1 MDSVHTSSAATSAS
15 ASASTPAVTAAP
27 SVSLSRTLKA
37 RPELILIPTVFVAV
51 VAIWEVIIRY
61 FDIPIYIMPAPSN
74 IALALVNTG
83 YLDNALYTLGE
94 AMSGFLLAAVFGI
107 VLGGL
112 IAQFPLAEKT
122 MYPYLIAIQTT
133 PKVAVAPLFIMWF
146 GFGMTSK
153 VIIAATIAFFPI
165 LVNVISGLRST
176 DPARLE
182 LMRSLRATRWQ
193 IFTMVRLPG
202 ALPMI
207 FAGLNIAI
215 IFSILGAIVG
225 EFLGSRKGLGN
236 AIMQMNVNLDTAGV
250 FATLFVLSAI
260 GVCLHVLMGF
270 LQRKALFWADSSR
283 IPTV

>member
-1 MDSVHTSSAATSAS
+1 MESVHNNPAAPNVTP
-15 ASASTPAVTAAP
+15 AST
-27 SVSLSRTLKA
+27 SFSLRRTLRA
-37 RPELILIPTVFVAV
+37 RPELLLIPAVFVAL
-51 VAIWEVIIRY
+51 VAVWEAIIR
-61 FDIPIYIMPAPSN
+61 FFEIPIYIMPAPSN

-94 AMSGFLLAAVFGI
+94 AMLGFLLAALFGI

-122 MYPYLIAIQTT
+122 LYPYLIAIQTT

-260 GVCLHVLMGF
+260 GVCLHVLMSF

>member
-1 MDSVHTSSAATSAS
+1 MERIQPNTISAS
-15 ASASTPAVTAAP
+15 AAAP
-27 SVSLSRTLKA
+27 ATAGFSMTRTLKA
-37 RPELILIPTVFVAV
+37 RPELLLIPALFVV
-51 VAIWEVIIRY
+51 LVLLWEGIIRY
-61 FDIPIYIMPAPSN
+61 FEVPIYIMPAPSN
-74 IALALVNTG
+74 IAQALINVSF
-83 YLDNALYTLGE
+83 LDNALYTLAE
-94 AMSGFLLAAVFGI
+94 ALSGFLLAALCGI

-112 IAQFPLAEKT
+112 IAQFPLLEKT
-122 MYPYLIAIQTT
+122 LYPYLIAIQTT

-193 IFTMVRLPG
+193 IFTMVRLPS

-236 AIMQMNVNLDTAGV
+236 AIMQMNVNLDTAGM

-260 GVCLHVLMGF
+260 GVSLHVLMSY

-283 IPTV
+283 IPGV

>member
-1 MDSVHTSSAATSAS
+1 MESIPTSAAANSGITSAP
-15 ASASTPAVTAAP
+15 ASF
-27 SVSLSRTLKA
+27 SLRRTLKA
-37 RPELILIPTVFVAV
+37 RPELLLIPAVFVAV
-51 VAIWEVIIRY
+51 VVVWEAIIR
-61 FDIPIYIMPAPSN
+61 FFEIPIYIMPAPSN
-74 IALALVNTG
+74 IALALVNTA

-94 AMSGFLLAAVFGI
+94 AMLGFLLAAVFGI

-122 MYPYLIAIQTT
+122 LYPYLIAIQTT

-260 GVCLHVLMGF
+260 GVCLHVLMGI
-270 LQRKALFWADSSR
+270 LQRKALFWADSSK

>member
-1 MDSVHTSSAATSAS
+1 MERIQPNSLSAS
-15 ASASTPAVTAAP
+15 ATAPATAGF
-27 SVSLSRTLKA
+27 SLTRTLKA
-37 RPELILIPTVFVAV
+37 RPELLLIPALFVALV
-51 VAIWEVIIRY
+51 LLWEGIIRY
-61 FDIPIYIMPAPSN
+61 FEVPIYIMPAPSN
-74 IALALVNTG
+74 IAQALINVSF
-83 YLDNALYTLGE
+83 LDNALYTLAE
-94 AMSGFLLAAVFGI
+94 ALSGFLLAALCGI

-112 IAQFPLAEKT
+112 IAQFPLLEKT
-122 MYPYLIAIQTT
+122 LYPYLIAIQTT

-193 IFTMVRLPG
+193 IFTMVRLPS

-236 AIMQMNVNLDTAGV
+236 AIMQMNVNLATAGM

-260 GVCLHVLMGF
+260 GVSLHVLMSY

-283 IPTV
+283 IPGV

>member
-1 MDSVHTSSAATSAS
+1 MESVHNSAATTQNTQTTPV
-15 ASASTPAVTAAP
+15 TPAPA
-27 SVSLSRTLKA
+27 SFSLRRKLKA
-37 RPELILIPTVFVAV
+37 RPELILIPAVFVAV
-51 VAIWEVIIRY
+51 VVIWEAIIRY
-61 FDIPIYIMPAPSN
+61 FEIPIYIMPAPSN
-74 IALALVNTG
+74 IALSLMNTS
-83 YLDNALYTLGE
+83 YWDNALYTLGE

-122 MYPYLIAIQTT
+122 LYPYLIAIQTT

>member
-1 MDSVHTSSAATSAS
+1 MESIHSGAAATSPVPPMS
-15 ASASTPAVTAAP
+15 SRLV
-27 SVSLSRTLKA
+27 RTLRA
-37 RPELILIPTVFVAV
+37 RPELLLIPGVFVAV
-51 VAIWEVIIRY
+51 VAIWETIIRL
-61 FDIPIYIMPAPSN
+61 FEIPIYIMPAPSN

-94 AMSGFLLAAVFGI
+94 AMLGFLLAAAFGI

-122 MYPYLIAIQTT
+122 LYPYLIAIQTT

-260 GVCLHVLMGF
+260 GVCLHLLMSF

>member
-1 MDSVHTSSAATSAS
+1 MERIHTSAAAANVTPVPAS
-15 ASASTPAVTAAP
+15 F
-27 SVSLSRTLKA
+27 SLRRTLKA
-37 RPELILIPTVFVAV
+37 RPELLLIPAVFVAV
-51 VAIWEVIIRY
+51 VVVWEAIIRC
-61 FDIPIYIMPAPSN
+61 FEIPIYIMPAPSN
-74 IALALVNTG
+74 IALALVNTS

-94 AMSGFLLAAVFGI
+94 AMLGFLLAALLGI

-122 MYPYLIAIQTT
+122 LYPYLIAIQTT

-165 LVNVISGLRST
+165 LVNVISGLRTT

-260 GVCLHVLMGF
+260 GVCLHVLMSF

>member
-1 MDSVHTSSAATSAS
+1 MESVHNNPAAPNVTPAS
-15 ASASTPAVTAAP
+15 ASF
-27 SVSLSRTLKA
+27 SLRRTLRA
-37 RPELILIPTVFVAV
+37 RPELLLIPTVFVAV
-51 VAIWEVIIRY
+51 VAVWEAIIR
-61 FDIPIYIMPAPSN
+61 FFEIPIYIMPAPSN

-94 AMSGFLLAAVFGI
+94 AMLGFLLAALFGI

-122 MYPYLIAIQTT
+122 LYPYLIAIQTT

-260 GVCLHVLMGF
+260 GVCLHVLMSF

>member
-1 MDSVHTSSAATSAS
+1 MESVHNNPAATAVSAA
-15 ASASTPAVTAAP
+15 PAP
-27 SVSLSRTLKA
+27 FSLRRTLKA
-37 RPELILIPTVFVAV
+37 RPELLLIPAVFIAV
-51 VAIWEVIIRY
+51 VVVWEAIIR
-61 FDIPIYIMPAPSN
+61 FFEIPIYIMPAPSN
-74 IALALVNTG
+74 IALALVNTA

-94 AMSGFLLAAVFGI
+94 AMLGFLLAALFGI

-260 GVCLHVLMGF
+260 GVCLHVLMSF

>member
-1 MDSVHTSSAATSAS
+1 MESGPTSVAAT
-15 ASASTPAVTAAP
+15 PAK
-27 SVSLSRTLKA
+27 SSLSLARKLRA
-37 RPELILIPTVFVAV
+37 RPELILIPGLFVAIV
-51 VAIWEVIIRY
+51 LIWEAIIRG

-74 IALALVNTG
+74 IALSLVNTA

-94 AMSGFLLAAVFGI
+94 AMLGFLLAAVCGI

-122 MYPYLIAIQTT
+122 LYPYLIAIQTT

-260 GVCLHVLMGF
+260 GVCLHLLMGF
-270 LQRKALFWADSSR
+270 LQRKALFWADSSK
-283 IPTV
+283 IPAV

>member
-1 MDSVHTSSAATSAS
+1 MESVHTSAAAN
-15 ASASTPAVTAAP
+15 AGVTPAPA
-27 SVSLSRTLKA
+27 SFSLRRTLRA
-37 RPELILIPTVFVAV
+37 RPELLLIPAVFIAV
-51 VAIWEVIIRY
+51 VVVWEAIIR
-61 FDIPIYIMPAPSN
+61 FFEIPIYIMPAPSN
-74 IALALVNTG
+74 IALALVNTA

-94 AMSGFLLAAVFGI
+94 AMLGFLLAALFGI

-260 GVCLHVLMGF
+260 GVCLHVLMSF

>member
-1 MDSVHTSSAATSAS
+1 MESIPTSAAANSGITSAP
-15 ASASTPAVTAAP
+15 ASF
-27 SVSLSRTLKA
+27 SLRRTLKA
-37 RPELILIPTVFVAV
+37 RPELLLIPAVFVAV
-51 VAIWEVIIRY
+51 VVVWEAIIR
-61 FDIPIYIMPAPSN
+61 FFEIPIYIMPAPSN
-74 IALALVNTG
+74 IALALVNTA

-94 AMSGFLLAAVFGI
+94 AMLGFLLAALFGI

-122 MYPYLIAIQTT
+122 LYPYLIAIQTT

-260 GVCLHVLMGF
+260 GVCLHVLMSF

>member
-1 MDSVHTSSAATSAS
+1 MESVHNNPAATAVSAA
-15 ASASTPAVTAAP
+15 PAP
-27 SVSLSRTLKA
+27 FSLRRTLKA
-37 RPELILIPTVFVAV
+37 RPELLLIPAVFVAV
-51 VAIWEVIIRY
+51 VVVWEAIIR
-61 FDIPIYIMPAPSN
+61 FFEIPIYIMPAPSS
-74 IALALVNTG
+74 IALALVNTE

-94 AMSGFLLAAVFGI
+94 AMLGFLLAALFGI

-260 GVCLHVLMGF
+260 GVCLHVLMSF

>member
-1 MDSVHTSSAATSAS
+1 MESVHTSAATTHTTQT
-15 ASASTPAVTAAP
+15 TPAPAP
-27 SVSLSRTLKA
+27 FSLRRKLKA
-37 RPELILIPTVFVAV
+37 RPELLLIPGVFVAV
-51 VAIWEVIIRY
+51 VVIWEAIIRY
-61 FDIPIYIMPAPSN
+61 FEIPIYIMPAPSN
-74 IALALVNTG
+74 IALSLMNTS
-83 YLDNALYTLGE
+83 YWDNALYTLGE

-122 MYPYLIAIQTT
+122 LYPYLIAIQTT

-260 GVCLHVLMGF
+260 GVCLHVLMGI
-270 LQRKALFWADSSR
+270 LQRKALFWADSSK

>member
-1 MDSVHTSSAATSAS
+1 MESVPTSAATTQA
-15 ASASTPAVTAAP
+15 TTAP
-27 SVSLSRTLKA
+27 SSFNLRRTLKA
-37 RPELILIPTVFVAV
+37 RPELMLIPGVFVAV
-51 VAIWEVIIRY
+51 VVIWEAIIRG

-74 IALALVNTG
+74 IALSLMNTA
-83 YLDNALYTLGE
+83 YWDNAIYTLSE
-94 AMSGFLLAAVFGI
+94 AMLGFLLAAVFGI
-107 VLGGL
+107 VLGGV

-122 MYPYLIAIQTT
+122 LYPYLIAIQTT

-225 EFLGSRKGLGN
+225 EFLGSRQGLGN

-270 LQRKALFWADSSR
+270 LQRKALFWADSSK

>member
-1 MDSVHTSSAATSAS
+1 MESVHTSAGTNAG
-15 ASASTPAVTAAP
+15 VTAAP
-27 SVSLSRTLKA
+27 ASFSLRRTLKA
-37 RPELILIPTVFVAV
+37 RPELLLIPAVFIAV
-51 VAIWEVIIRY
+51 VVVWEAIIR
-61 FDIPIYIMPAPSN
+61 FFEIPIYIMPAPSN
-74 IALALVNTG
+74 IALALVNTA

-94 AMSGFLLAAVFGI
+94 AMLGFLLAALFGI

-122 MYPYLIAIQTT
+122 LYPYLIAIQTT

-260 GVCLHVLMGF
+260 GVCLHVLMSF

>member
-1 MDSVHTSSAATSAS
+1 MKRVQQPIQQQVVTIAQVKR
-15 ASASTPAVTAAP
+15 STNL
-27 SVSLSRTLKA
+27 SLRSKLQA
-37 RPELILIPTVFVAV
+37 RPELLLIPGLFIALVL
-51 VAIWEVIIRY
+51 IWEGIIAY
-61 FDIPIYIMPAPSN
+61 FKVPIYIMPAPSH
-74 IALALVNTG
+74 IALALVNTS
-83 YLDNALYTLGE
+83 YLDNVLYTLGE
-94 AMSGFLLAAVFGI
+94 ALSGFLLATLLGI

-122 MYPYLIAIQTT
+122 FYPYLIAIQTT
-133 PKVAVAPLFIMWF
+133 PKIAVAPLFIMWF

-153 VIIAATIAFFPI
+153 VVIAATVAFFPI
-165 LVNVISGLRST
+165 LVNVISGLRLT

-182 LMRSLRATRWQ
+182 LMHSLRATRWQ
-193 IFTMVRLPG
+193 IFTMVRLPS

-250 FATLFVLSAI
+250 FATLFVLSII
-260 GVCLHVLMGF
+260 GVSLHLLMNF
-270 LQRKALFWADSSR
+270 LQRKVLFWVDGSR
-283 IPTV
+283 MSGV

>member
-1 MDSVHTSSAATSAS
+1 MDHAHSNAVTTSSGAAAL
-15 ASASTPAVTAAP
+15 P
-27 SVSLSRTLKA
+27 SFSSRLRRTLRT
-37 RPELILIPTVFVAV
+37 RPELILIPGVFIVGIV
-51 VAIWEVIIRY
+51 IWEAAIRM
-61 FDIPIYIMPAPSN
+61 FEIPIYIMPAPSN
-74 IALALVNTG
+74 IAQALVSTS

-94 AMSGFLLAAVFGI
+94 AMLGFLLAAVFGI

-122 MYPYLIAIQTT
+122 LYPYLIAIQTT

-153 VIIAATIAFFPI
+153 VIIAATVAFFPI

-176 DPARLE
+176 EPTRLE

-225 EFLGSRKGLGN
+225 EFLGSRQGLGN
-236 AIMQMNVNLDTAGV
+236 AIMQLNVNLDTAGV

-260 GVCLHVLMGF
+260 GVCLHLLMSF
-270 LQRKALFWADSSR
+270 LQRKALFWADGSK
-283 IPTV
+283 IPSV

>member
-1 MDSVHTSSAATSAS
+1 MDSVPHNPTTAAAAPTV
-15 ASASTPAVTAAP
+15 TTVTAISRP
-27 SVSLSRTLKA
+27 SLSRRLKA
-37 RPELILIPTVFVAV
+37 RPELILIPGLFVVLALL
-51 VAIWEVIIRY
+51 WEGIIRY
-61 FDIPIYIMPAPSN
+61 FAVPIYIMPAPSN
-74 IALALVNTG
+74 IALSLVNIAF
-83 YLDNALYTLGE
+83 LDNALYTLGE
-94 AMSGFLLAAVFGI
+94 ALSGFLLAAVSGI

-112 IAQFPLAEKT
+112 VAQFPLAEKT
-122 MYPYLIAIQTT
+122 LYPYLIAIQTT

-193 IFTMVRLPG
+193 IFTMVRLPS

-225 EFLGSRKGLGN
+225 EFLGSRQGLGN

-260 GVCLHVLMGF
+260 GVCLHLLMGY

-283 IPTV
+283 LPGV

>member
-1 MDSVHTSSAATSAS
+1 MDSVHTSAAA
-15 ASASTPAVTAAP
+15 APVTPAPA
-27 SVSLSRTLKA
+27 SFSLRRTLRA
-37 RPELILIPTVFVAV
+37 RPELMLIPGVFIAV
-51 VAIWEVIIRY
+51 VVVWEAIIR
-61 FDIPIYIMPAPSN
+61 FFEIPIYIMPAPSN
-74 IALALVNTG
+74 IALSLVNTS
-83 YLDNALYTLGE
+83 YWDNALYTLGE
-94 AMSGFLLAAVFGI
+94 AMLGFLLAAVSGI

-122 MYPYLIAIQTT
+122 LYPYLIAIQTT

>member
-1 MDSVHTSSAATSAS
+1 MMISLDSQA
-15 ASASTPAVTAAP
+15 PAAP
-27 SVSLSRTLKA
+27 RSIPWSRRLRT
-37 RPELILIPTVFVAV
+37 RPELILIPALFIAI
-51 VAIWEVIIRY
+51 VAIWEAVIRG

-74 IALALVNTG
+74 ILRALLNTS
-83 YLDNALYTLGE
+83 YWDNALYTLGE
-94 AMSGFLLAAVFGI
+94 AMAGFVLAAIAGL
-107 VLGGL
+107 VLGGF
-112 IAQFPLAEKT
+112 IAQFTLVEKT
-122 MYPYLIAIQTT
+122 LYPYLIAIQTT
-133 PKVAVAPLFIMWF
+133 PKVAIAPLFIMWF

-176 DPARLE
+176 DPQRLE
-182 LMRSLRATRWQ
+182 LMQSLRATRWQ

-236 AIMQMNVNLDTAGV
+236 AIMQLNVNLDTAGV

-260 GVCLHVLMGF
+260 GVVLHVLMSM
-270 LQRKALFWADSSR
+270 LQRKALFWADEAR
-283 IPTV
+283 VPAV

>member
-1 MDSVHTSSAATSAS
+1 MEHAHSDT
-15 ASASTPAVTAAP
+15 VTTVTGTVAP
-27 SVSLSRTLKA
+27 STLPSRLRRILRS
-37 RPELILIPTVFVAV
+37 RPELMLIPGVFIAGVLL
-51 VAIWEVIIRY
+51 WETIIRF

-74 IALALVNTG
+74 IALALVNTSF
-83 YLDNALYTLGE
+83 LDNALYTLGE
-94 AMSGFLLAAVFGI
+94 AMLGFLLAAVLGI
-107 VLGGL
+107 VLGGV

-122 MYPYLIAIQTT
+122 LYPYLIAIQTT

-225 EFLGSRKGLGN
+225 EFLGSRQGLGN

-260 GVCLHVLMGF
+260 GVCLHLLMSV
-270 LQRKALFWADSSR
+270 LQRKALFWADSSK

>member
-1 MDSVHTSSAATSAS
+1 MESVHTSVAAT
-15 ASASTPAVTAAP
+15 PAKP
-27 SVSLSRTLKA
+27 SLSLARKLRA
-37 RPELILIPTVFVAV
+37 RPELILIPGLFVAIV
-51 VAIWEVIIRY
+51 LIWEAIIRG

-74 IALALVNTG
+74 IALSLVNTA

-94 AMSGFLLAAVFGI
+94 AMLGFLLAAACGI

-122 MYPYLIAIQTT
+122 LYPYLIAIQTT

-260 GVCLHVLMGF
+260 GVCLHLLMGF
-270 LQRKALFWADSSR
+270 LQRKALFWADSSK
-283 IPTV
+283 IPAV

>member
-1 MDSVHTSSAATSAS
+1 MESVHNSAAVTSA
-15 ASASTPAVTAAP
+15 P
-27 SVSLSRTLKA
+27 SSFSLRRKLKA

-51 VAIWEVIIRY
+51 VAIWEAIIRY
-61 FDIPIYIMPAPSN
+61 FEIPIYIMPAPSN
-74 IALALVNTG
+74 IALSLMNTS
-83 YLDNALYTLGE
+83 YWDNALYTLGE

-122 MYPYLIAIQTT
+122 LYPYLIAIQTT